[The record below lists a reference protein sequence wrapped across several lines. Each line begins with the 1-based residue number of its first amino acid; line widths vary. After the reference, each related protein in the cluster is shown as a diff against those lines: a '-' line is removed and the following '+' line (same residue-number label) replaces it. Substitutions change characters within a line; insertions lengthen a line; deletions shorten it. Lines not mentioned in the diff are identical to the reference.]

1 MGSNPTVSAII
12 RQASDLSFFISTLF
26 EFIQRNHLQQ
36 SGRLKAELPFIFS
49 RMAD

>member
-1 MGSNPTVSAII
+1 
-12 RQASDLSFFISTLF
+12 LSFFISTLF
-26 EFIQRNHLQQ
+26 KFIQRNHPQQ